1 MLPILAASAEA
12 GAEVAKAG
20 FFETF
25 GVNWPFFIAQLV
37 NFILVIIVL
46 KKFAF
51 GPIQEMLEQRR
62 KRIAEGEDKLKR
74 IEQQL
79 ADSEQRTQEAIDKAN
94 ADAQRLI
101 TEAQE
106 NASILTEK
114 KAQEAASSAQNI
126 IAKAQ
131 EAAKAEQGAMRAEL
145 KKEFGRLIA
154 STTASVTG
162 KVLNDDDKKRIN
174 EEALSSVEA

>member
-1 MLPILAASAEA
+1 MFPVYLAVAESGAEA
-12 GAEVAKAG
+12 GKTG
-20 FFETF
+20 LLETF
-25 GVNWPFFIAQLV
+25 HVSWPYFIAQLI
-37 NFILVIIVL
+37 NFIIVILVL

-51 GPIQEMLEQRR
+51 GPIQGILEQR
-62 KRIAEGEDKLKR
+62 KNRIAEGEEKLKR

-79 ADSEQRTQEAIDKAN
+79 ADSEKSTQEAIDKAN
-94 ADAQRLI
+94 AEAQRLI

-106 NASILTEK
+106 NAASLTEK
-114 KAQEAASSAQNI
+114 RAQEAAASAQSI
-126 IAKAQ
+126 LTKAQ

-162 KVLNDDDKKRIN
+162 KVLNEDDKKRIN